1 MLRSRLSATIAL
13 ALIFLLVTAAVSPMV
28 LAQPIVEKAAP
39 QGKDP
44 PGADD
49 QSQVSTPEEH
59 KGVISPPPTGD
70 KDIYTEV
77 PNPEAGHKKEVN
89 PPPGTSGGKPN
100 IEPR

>member
-13 ALIFLLVTAAVSPMV
+13 ALIFFVGDCSHFTVV

-49 QSQVSTPEEH
+49 QSQDSTPEEH

-77 PNPEAGHKKEVN
+77 PNPEAGHKKEVI